1 MNRLFYIKN
10 IGGITIFKKNQNQNI
25 KKSKFITFNLRNP
38 NFKKINSNKIDTRKA
53 IDFCLLIALIIVSI
67 YSVSL
72 LITKEFHGD
81 AIFVSS
87 STKKKLPIYSVETD
101 KPKVAISFD
110 AAWGADDTDELLR
123 ILEENDVNATFF
135 LCGYWIDDYADE
147 VKKIY
152 EKGHELG
159 NHGDNH
165 AHGSQISYDENV
177 KEIDN
182 VTKKLELITGEKPN
196 VFRPPFGE
204 YDNKVLEAAESLG
217 YYTIQWD
224 VDSHDWM
231 EKGEDY
237 EIDRV
242 LNNKNLKNGSIV
254 LFHNDAKYTPKTLDT
269 IIKGLKAKGFDI
281 VPVGELIY
289 KDNYYIDH
297 TGRQWQNKEKQ

>member
-1 MNRLFYIKN
+1 MEAIFIKN
-10 IGGITIFKKNQNQNI
+10 NNNEI
-25 KKSKFITFNLRNP
+25 KKGKARFFTISLRKN
-38 NFKKINSNKIDTRKA
+38 NKSEKIVKEKKQTSPMKIVDL
-53 IDFCLLIALIIVSI
+53 CLVLALILVSI
-67 YSVSL
+67 YSLTLVM
-72 LITKEFHGD
+72 TKEYHGD
-81 AIFVSS
+81 AIFVAS
-87 STKKKLPIYSVETD
+87 STKKKLPIYSVETQE
-101 KPKVAISFD
+101 KKVAISFD

-123 ILEENDVNATFF
+123 ILEENDVKATFF

-152 EKGHELG
+152 AKGHELG

-165 AHGSQISYDENV
+165 AHGAQIGYEQNV

-182 VTKKLELITGEKPN
+182 VTKKLELITGEKPT

-204 YDNKVLEAAESLG
+204 YNNTVLEAAESLG

-242 LNNKNLKNGSIV
+242 LNNKNLQNGSIV
-254 LFHNDAKYTPKTLDT
+254 LFHNDAKYTPKTLGR
-269 IIKGLKAKGFDI
+269 IIKGLKEKGYEI
-281 VPVGELIY
+281 VPIGDLIY
-289 KDNYYIDH
+289 KDNFYIDH
-297 TGRQWQNKEKQ
+297 AGRQHLGKE